1 MFNDKSSMVVLSRG
15 EVCSS
20 RRRRWSEED
29 KGRIVA
35 ESFEKGLTASD
46 VARRHDVSPQQLF
59 EWRRQARRGELAVPV
74 ADEMTFVEVE
84 IGLEKQAEAVPPV
97 DGALELLIGSM
108 TIRVTDRTDMGLLM
122 KVVRALRSIPA

>member
-74 ADEMTFVEVE
+74 ADEMTFAEVE